1 MSLRILPL
9 LTSLWHW
16 NGHHSTRLQLQKR
29 AKAPELIYKA
39 LLEKGRATNNRD
51 QGFSC
56 ETGDSKDIMKRP
68 VVGQVVSMSTFD
80 SISKHTIQQGK
91 RLHPIPHTPNPT
103 HKTRLKDNI
112 SSPKTK
118 LIRKE
123 TPVSSMYMAP
133 TQLSYPSSLQDPLR
147 ETCHDE
153 PCLHSNRFQN
163 RSHGLEGWRL

>member
-1 MSLRILPL
+1 MDIIRPCFNDAPK
-9 LTSLWHW
+9 TAKGPGPCTNRYWRQE
-16 NGHHSTRLQLQKR
+16 GLQ
-29 AKAPELIYKA
+29 I
-39 LLEKGRATNNRD
+39 NR
-51 QGFSC
+51 FYC
-56 ETGDSKDIMKRP
+56 ETGDSKDIMKRQ

-103 HKTRLKDNI
+103 QKTRLKDNI

-153 PCLHSNRFQN
+153 PCLHSNRFQY